1 MIKFTHKDQQTLKQ
15 IITARRDIRGNR
27 FNNKEI
33 SKEILNE
40 LLNSANNAPS
50 VGFSQPWE
58 FVVIKD
64 DDKRNEVYKEFEKQN
79 KKAKKIFDS
88 REMYKSLKLEGI
100 KESYLNIAVLYKK
113 PKSDI
118 LGQTVQKKMGQYS
131 VVCAIQ
137 NLWLSARSYNI
148 GVGWVS
154 ILRPK
159 KIKKIL
165 QIPKEYKLIGY
176 LCVGYVDT
184 FLDTPELETLGWEKK
199 KSVEEVLRW
208 V

>member
-1 MIKFTHKDQQTLKQ
+1 MRKFTAKDQQTLKQ

-27 FNNKEI
+27 FNKKEI
-33 SKEILNE
+33 SKEIVNE

-64 DDKRNEVYKEFEKQN
+64 EDKRNEVYKEFEKQN

-137 NLWLSARSYNI
+137 NLWLSARSHNI

-199 KSVEEVLRW
+199 KSVEEVVRW

>member
-27 FNNKEI
+27 FNKKEI
-33 SKEILNE
+33 SKEIVNE

-64 DDKRNEVYKEFEKQN
+64 EDKRNEVYKEFEKQN

-100 KESYLNIAVLYKK
+100 KESYLNIAVMYKK

-199 KSVEEVLRW
+199 KSVEEVVRW

>member
-64 DDKRNEVYKEFEKQN
+64 EDKRNEVYKEFEKQN

-118 LGQTVQKKMGQYS
+118 LGQTVQKKMGEYS

-199 KSVEEVLRW
+199 KSVEEVVRW

>member
-199 KSVEEVLRW
+199 KTLEEVVRW

>member
-27 FNNKEI
+27 FNKKEI

-199 KSVEEVLRW
+199 KSVEEVVRW

>member
-118 LGQTVQKKMGQYS
+118 LGQTVQKKMGEYS

-199 KSVEEVLRW
+199 KSVEEVVRW

>member
-27 FNNKEI
+27 FNKKEI
-33 SKEILNE
+33 SKEIVNE

-118 LGQTVQKKMGQYS
+118 LGQTVQKKMGEYS

-199 KSVEEVLRW
+199 KSVEEVVRW

>member
-1 MIKFTHKDQQTLKQ
+1 MRKFTAKDQQTLKQ

-27 FNNKEI
+27 FNKKEI
-33 SKEILNE
+33 SKEIVNE

-64 DDKRNEVYKEFEKQN
+64 EDKRNEVYKEFEKQN

-118 LGQTVQKKMGQYS
+118 LGQTVQKKMGEYS

-199 KSVEEVLRW
+199 KSVEEVVRW

>member
-1 MIKFTHKDQQTLKQ
+1 MRKFTHKDQQTLKQ

-27 FNNKEI
+27 FNKKEI
-33 SKEILNE
+33 SKEIVNE

-64 DDKRNEVYKEFEKQN
+64 EDKRNEVYKEFEKQN

-176 LCVGYVDT
+176 LCIGYVDT

-199 KSVEEVLRW
+199 KSVEEVVRW

>member
-1 MIKFTHKDQQTLKQ
+1 MIKFTHKEQQILKQ

-27 FNNKEI
+27 FNKKEI

-64 DDKRNEVYKEFEKQN
+64 NDKRNEVYKEFEKQN

-118 LGQTVQKKMGQYS
+118 LGQTVQKKMGEYS

-199 KSVEEVLRW
+199 KSVEEVVRW

>member
-1 MIKFTHKDQQTLKQ
+1 MIKFTAKDQQTLKQ

-118 LGQTVQKKMGQYS
+118 LGQTVQKKMGEYS

-199 KSVEEVLRW
+199 KSVEEVVRW